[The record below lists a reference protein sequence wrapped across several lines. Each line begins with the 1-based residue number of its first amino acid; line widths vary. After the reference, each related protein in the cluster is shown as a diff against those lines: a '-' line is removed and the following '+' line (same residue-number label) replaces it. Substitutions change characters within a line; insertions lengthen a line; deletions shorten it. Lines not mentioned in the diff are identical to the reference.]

1 MKKQITMEKDNCHT
15 GRTYDWPLP
24 EYKKSHTDAWEKDKQ
39 LSRIQT
45 EERNALL
52 DRDHKCPINM
62 WKCLD

>member
-24 EYKKSHTDAWEKDKQ
+24 EYKKSHTDVREKDKQ

-45 EERNALL
+45 EEEMLHWTEITNVQ
-52 DRDHKCPINM
+52 
-62 WKCLD
+62 